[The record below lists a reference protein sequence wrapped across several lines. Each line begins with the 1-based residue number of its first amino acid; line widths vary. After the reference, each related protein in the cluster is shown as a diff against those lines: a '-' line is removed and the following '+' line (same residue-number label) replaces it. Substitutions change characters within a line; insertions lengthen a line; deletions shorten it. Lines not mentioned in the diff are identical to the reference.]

1 MDLIA
6 SKVQNKQQGSEIWD
20 ELQLA
25 SIIKKKKNTMKEI
38 ESQQIY
44 ISILFLVQNST
55 LTQILDFSACAQ
67 HHFQIM
73 NEHDSLRPQSL
84 FRFFFFHLHL
94 IHFCTTALR

>member
-1 MDLIA
+1 
-6 SKVQNKQQGSEIWD
+6 
-20 ELQLA
+20 
-25 SIIKKKKNTMKEI
+25 MKEI

-73 NEHDSLRPQSL
+73 NEHESLRPQSL
-84 FRFFFFHLHL
+84 FRFFFLSASNPFLYNSFEVDSCSL
-94 IHFCTTALR
+94 CKEL